1 MKRGDGSTSKS
12 QTSLE
17 LYPSP
22 CSRLRDN
29 IGNSHSH
36 GERQDRDQALGTIQ
50 CFLDPTCKEIDRGSL
65 TAKDVWKTL
74 KDQLEGQESYTEIYL
89 LTLIYTT
96 KLQEGSLVAIWRR
109 LNGYVK
115 SMEAIWRRLNDANL
129 KLPEELVVLMT
140 IMCLLPS
147 FGTQRRILES
157 RKDLSME
164 VIKQDLRQEALR
176 LKAEQA

>member
-1 MKRGDGSTSKS
+1 
-12 QTSLE
+12 
-17 LYPSP
+17 
-22 CSRLRDN
+22 
-29 IGNSHSH
+29 
-36 GERQDRDQALGTIQ
+36 
-50 CFLDPTCKEIDRGSL
+50 
-65 TAKDVWKTL
+65 
-74 KDQLEGQESYTEIYL
+74 LEGQESYTEIYL

-109 LNGYVK
+109 LNAYVK